1 MISANYLLG
10 DLLKKIILLIAMLC
24 CIALSYGAFAINTPA
39 NLTKSVS
46 SSTNNAKSEDLPAE
60 NITILKQD
68 SGTNFTKMNVTLQA
82 SPIVASAQAVEFKPP
97 TQGWKLEH
105 VLVMATDGWNSSS
118 NRNPV
123 PLPFAVEIRDKE
135 GRLLYHYSDTQ
146 LPYFTHPQ
154 GIKEIKWADIEIPA
168 LSVNDNFY
176 VCFYGYS
183 ELLLLTEVQNATGN
197 SYYYDRSTGRLY
209 HALIATPNNKTIPV
223 NWIIRAAGE

>member
-1 MISANYLLG
+1 
-10 DLLKKIILLIAMLC
+10 MLC
-24 CIALSYGAFAINTPA
+24 CIALSYGVLAINTPA
-39 NLTKSVS
+39 KLPTKIPTPDDNIKPAATS
-46 SSTNNAKSEDLPAE
+46 AE

-82 SPIVASAQAVEFKPP
+82 SPMVATAQAVEFKPP
-97 TQGWKLEH
+97 KPGWKLEH

-118 NRNPV
+118 KKEPV
-123 PLPFAVEIRDKE
+123 PLPFVVEIRDKD

-154 GIKEIKWADIEIPA
+154 GTKEIKWADIEIPA
-168 LSVNDNFY
+168 LTVNDDFF

-183 ELLLLTEVQNATGN
+183 QILLLTEIQNATGN
-197 SYYYDRSTGRLY
+197 SYYYDKSTGRLY
-209 HALIATPNNKTIPV
+209 HAIITTPKNTTIPV